1 MVSIGCDLL
10 NLSMGMDADLKQ
22 ALKVLRYNVE
32 TPFGFYFDDD
42 GKYHK
47 TPPKEIYVPQAK
59 ISDEDWE
66 KIKKSYRTKF
76 VGLDIPIEL
85 IGRYLDNYWDNWNN
99 GYYPNPDKFIDS
111 MDKAFSDFADTIPKK
126 GNQSFTSILWFD
138 ELFQKF
144 QNKIEEITWDGS
156 KDWERTWDGKI
167 YNDILIEDAKGIEE
181 EIKIFL
187 KKRIKHGL
195 DLTDEMKAFKGYEEI
210 KKEHQPTPNLQV
222 YDNHS
227 LEQIKKAQSPEN
239 TDHEKRVMVKKIK
252 EQSRQ
257 IKALKI
263 HGKMPDKDTMKKLI
277 DGCRFK
283 TTEKC
288 NDSALGRKLG
298 KNSETAKA
306 WVEKSGL
313 SYYAYNPKHLK

>member
-1 MVSIGCDLL
+1 
-10 NLSMGMDADLKQ
+10 
-22 ALKVLRYNVE
+22 
-32 TPFGFYFDDD
+32 
-42 GKYHK
+42 
-47 TPPKEIYVPQAK
+47 
-59 ISDEDWE
+59 
-66 KIKKSYRTKF
+66 
-76 VGLDIPIEL
+76 
-85 IGRYLDNYWDNWNN
+85 
-99 GYYPNPDKFIDS
+99 
-111 MDKAFSDFADTIPKK
+111 
-126 GNQSFTSILWFD
+126 
-138 ELFQKF
+138 
-144 QNKIEEITWDGS
+144 
-156 KDWERTWDGKI
+156 DGKI

-195 DLTDEMKAFKGYEEI
+195 DLTDEMKNFKGYEEI
-210 KKEHQPTPNLQV
+210 WFDKNKSQIGRSPTPNLQV

-313 SYYAYNPKHLK
+313 SYYAYNPKHER